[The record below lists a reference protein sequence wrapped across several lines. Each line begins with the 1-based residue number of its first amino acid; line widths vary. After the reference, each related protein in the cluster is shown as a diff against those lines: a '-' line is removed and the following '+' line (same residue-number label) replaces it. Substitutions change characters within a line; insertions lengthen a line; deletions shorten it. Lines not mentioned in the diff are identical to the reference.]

1 MKVQFMIHLV
11 SCFVCVGW
19 VGGGGEGEL
28 ECGSQSHLLLLN
40 NDSLIQL
47 HLLDT
52 EVGERETDGQVDV

>member
-1 MKVQFMIHLV
+1 M
-11 SCFVCVGW
+11 CVC
-19 VGGGGEGEL
+19 GGGGEGGGES
-28 ECGSQSHLLLLN
+28 EGGSQSHLLLLN